1 MIKQS
6 IHTMTFLQSVGVPVD
21 RQGNALCP
29 FHRDTNKSLKVYRD
43 PARGWHCFGCH
54 KGGSVIDMCML
65 WYGITFRQ
73 AVTRLDADFG
83 LGLPLTQRQ
92 TAHTARLAREQA
104 MKRQEEK
111 KATEYAL
118 EAAETAYWAA
128 FDKYLTIA
136 RLIDRYRPKRPSD
149 EISAVYAW
157 ALHQLPIVRDEYE
170 RAQDVWITLK
180 EGGTLYAAAG

>member
-1 MIKQS
+1 M
-6 IHTMTFLQSVGVPVD
+6 PVD

-29 FHRDTNKSLKVYRD
+29 FHGDTNKSLKIYKD

-73 AVTRLDADFG
+73 AVVRLDADFA
-83 LGLPLTQRQ
+83 LGLLITQKQ

-104 MKRQEEK
+104 KKRQEAER
-111 KATEYAL
+111 AAQMAL
-118 EAAETAYWAA
+118 EAAETAFWTA
-128 FDKYLTIA
+128 FDRYLTIC
-136 RLIDRYRPKRPSD
+136 RLIDKYRPKRPSD
-149 EISAVYAW
+149 EISSVYAW

-170 RAQDVWITLK
+170 QAWERYITLR
-180 EGGTLYAAAG
+180 EGGGYHAAAG